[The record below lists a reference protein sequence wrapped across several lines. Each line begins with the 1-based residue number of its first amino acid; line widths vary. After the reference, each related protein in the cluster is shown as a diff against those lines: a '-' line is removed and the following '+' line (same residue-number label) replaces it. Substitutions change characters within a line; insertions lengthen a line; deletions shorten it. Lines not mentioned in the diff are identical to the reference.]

1 MEILE
6 FNSTEEL
13 DKALERLKDKKVNLI
28 ISEGTPKYF
37 LFIEMERVEG
47 KR

>member
-37 LFIEMERVEG
+37 VFIPMKRLEG